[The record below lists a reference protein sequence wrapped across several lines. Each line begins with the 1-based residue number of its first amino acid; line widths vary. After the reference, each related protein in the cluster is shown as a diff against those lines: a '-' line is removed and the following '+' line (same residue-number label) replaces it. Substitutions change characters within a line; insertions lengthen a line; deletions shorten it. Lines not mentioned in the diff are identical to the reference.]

1 MGSTR
6 SWAYAAVLSWACC
19 AGVMA
24 QSTAPAAAPPVAR
37 TEAQWQAVLA
47 SGQPTPLDALTP
59 YGKRAFLRG
68 VRWGERGL
76 GGFGFG
82 PLVQELDAGQAAAV
96 LAFLD
101 SSDYLPMLQANMLGA
116 PLRFPEPDPQLEQA
130 LVRLDRQFDAA
141 AALEDGA
148 SSRKAEAP
156 LQDYL
161 DTFGRRMDAGSL
173 QGEALGNLPLLFA
186 AAGRAAQAYPG
197 SAASGHMVRVHRE
210 LARRGFD
217 TRRGFDGAVLEA
229 LVASRAFD
237 EARAFAAARPHL
249 ARRPV
254 PKVVDELGP
263 GFRGRSV
270 YRYDAAAGTLVRE
283 AAPAPAGL
291 QLVMVVDAGCHY
303 SRDALAALHADA
315 ALRACLQG
323 ANLMLMTLPSAPVQP
338 DFIATWNAANP
349 SLPMTA
355 PYDVAGWRDLDAA
368 TVPRFFLLRDG
379 AVVDQVQGWPQGGH
393 RAALA
398 AMLDR
403 AQAPASDI

>member
-1 MGSTR
+1 MGWNR
-6 SWAYAAVLSWACC
+6 LWPAAALSWACC
-19 AGVMA
+19 TGVMA
-24 QSTAPAAAPPVAR
+24 QPTGAAAPQVAH

-47 SGQPTPLDALTP
+47 SGKPTPLDALTP
-59 YGKRAFLRG
+59 YGKRSFVRG
-68 VRWGERGL
+68 VHWGERGL

-101 SSDYLPMLQANMLGA
+101 SSDYLPMLQSNMIGA

-130 LVRLDRQFDAA
+130 LVRLDRLFDTA

-148 SSRKAEAP
+148 SSRRPQGP

-161 DTFGRRMDAGSL
+161 DTFGRRMEPALL
-173 QGEALGNLPLLFA
+173 QEEAPGNLPLLFA
-186 AAGRAAQAYPG
+186 AASRASRVYPG
-197 SAASGHMVRVHRE
+197 TAATGHLLGVHRE
-210 LARRGFD
+210 LVRRGID
-217 TRRGFDGAVLEA
+217 TRRGFDREA
-229 LVASRAFD
+229 LDILIASRAFD
-237 EARAFAAARPHL
+237 EARAFAATRPDL

-270 YRYDAAAGTLVRE
+270 YRYDAAGKSLVRE

-291 QLVMVVDAGCHY
+291 QLVMIVDAGCHY
-303 SRDALAALHADA
+303 SRDALDALHGDA
-315 ALRACLQG
+315 TLRARVRT
-323 ANLMLMTLPSAPVQP
+323 ANLTVVTLPSAPVQP
-338 DFIATWNAANP
+338 DFMAAWNAANP

-355 PYDVAGWRDLDAA
+355 PYNVEEWRDLDAA
-368 TVPRFFLLRDG
+368 SVPRFYLLRDG
-379 AVVDQVQGWPQGGH
+379 RVVDQVQGWPQGGN

-398 AMLDR
+398 TMLDKAGLR
-403 AQAPASDI
+403 NGPG